1 MPASAVPYWPV
12 DWSSPTC
19 GRRPIDHHIR
29 SAARFGR
36 PDVGTYDVTMVS
48 PRGTAAVGGVFKMA
62 ELDANSLFMSAGP
75 ASRRLVLGKYNAF
88 PASLWPL
95 QQGQCPRLGRPR
107 SAQLHDANP
116 ALWKVGRLQPRL
128 SIAPRLFRDLL
139 VHVDRRLKSF
149 FTRSTCSGV
158 IFMC

>member
-1 MPASAVPYWPV
+1 MGPDMPTSTMS
-12 DWSSPTC
+12 DWSVDGAPPTC
-19 GRRPIDHHIR
+19 GYRPIDHHLR
-29 SAARFGR
+29 SAAGFFR

-48 PRGTAAVGGVFKMA
+48 PRGTATVGGVFKMA

-95 QQGQCPRLGRPR
+95 QQGQCPRLGRLW

-116 ALWKVGRLQPRL
+116 ALWEVRRFQSRL
-128 SIAPRLFRDLL
+128 SIAARLFRDLL
-139 VHVDRRLKSF
+139 VHVD
-149 FTRSTCSGV
+149 SG
-158 IFMC
+158 